1 MICHVYGHV
10 QRSNLPKVTSKAGA
24 NQSRVAASSEPRAP
38 GLPGGC
44 SGRPR
49 EWRGPRCRPSLDA
62 ASPNLEAGSLAGKA
76 A

>member
-1 MICHVYGHV
+1 MDMAMYREKRFAQGR
-10 QRSNLPKVTSKAGA
+10 QQGRAS
-24 NQSRVAASSEPRAP
+24 QSRAAASSEPRAP

-49 EWRGPRCRPSLDA
+49 KQRGPRCRPRLDT
-62 ASPNLEAGSLAGKA
+62 ASPNLEASSLAGKA